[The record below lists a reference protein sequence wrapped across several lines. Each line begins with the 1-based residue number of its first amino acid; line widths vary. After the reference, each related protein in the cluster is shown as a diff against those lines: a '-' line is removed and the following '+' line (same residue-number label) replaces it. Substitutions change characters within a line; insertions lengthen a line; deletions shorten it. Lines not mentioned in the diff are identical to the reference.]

1 MIKKK
6 KFNLFDTVNTVIM
19 LLLIAVIIY
28 PVYFTVIASLSD
40 ANAVAGGKVW
50 FWPVNFTLDAYV
62 HVFETKQ
69 IWTGY
74 GNSFFYMFFGT
85 MFNLVLTIPGAYA
98 LSKKDLPHRGI
109 ITTIFLF
116 SMYFSGTLIP
126 TYLIVKKMGLI
137 YTRLILILLGGV
149 SVYNVILTRTYF
161 TSSIDQSLYESA
173 EIDGASESRKFFQ
186 IALPLA
192 KPIIAVITLYYSVGR
207 WNEYYNALIYITDRE
222 KEPLQAV
229 LRRILILNEKVL
241 QEKIL
246 SGQLTTEE
254 LMDALRI
261 QNMNFTL
268 KYAVVFIASAPL
280 LAMYPFIQKHFVK
293 GMMVGSLKG

>member
-6 KFNLFDTVNTVIM
+6 KFNLFDTVNTIIM
-19 LLLIAVIIY
+19 LLLMAVILY
-28 PVYFTVIASLSD
+28 PMYFTVIASLSD
-40 ANAVAGGKVW
+40 ANAVAHGDVW
-50 FWPVNFTLDAYV
+50 FWPVDFSLDAYK
-62 HVFETKQ
+62 HVFATKR

-74 GNSFFYMFFGT
+74 ANSFFYMVFGT
-85 MFNLVLTIPGAYA
+85 LFNLVLTIPAAYA
-98 LSKKDLPHRGI
+98 LSKKDLPHKNG
-109 ITTIFLF
+109 ITTVFLF

-126 TYLIVKKMGLI
+126 TYLMVKKMGLVN
-137 YTRLILILLGGV
+137 TRLILILLGGV

-161 TSSIDQSLYESA
+161 SSSIDQSLYESA

-192 KPIIAVITLYYSVGR
+192 KPIVAVIFLYYAVGR
-207 WNEYYNALIYITDRE
+207 WNDYYNSLIYITDKN

-246 SGQLTTEE
+246 RGDMTDEE
-254 LMDALRI
+254 MLDALRM